1 MQSGNYE
8 RTSDT
13 VDAEE
18 MFTDTSMFDAE
29 EIVRQIEMTEAEN
42 QAALRDT
49 SVSARRRA
57 EMLREQKRLEAEL
70 AELDAFDLDD

>member
-8 RTSDT
+8 GSNETTDS
-13 VDAEE
+13 EE

-29 EIVRQIEMTEAEN
+29 EIVRQIEMTAAEN
-42 QAALRDT
+42 KAAIRDT

-70 AELDAFDLDD
+70 AEYDAYDLD